1 MATAGSSYAD
11 FNVDPATGLK
21 RRIMQSLPGGWGA
34 DPTAPD
40 APSGGGL
47 PGGDTTAPFFV
58 PPALGDPSAPTPKVG
73 PGGIVQSSPT
83 EGLPPAGSPAGAPVP
98 GPVNYAMAGGMA
110 APSSTSNAPT
120 VQAPTVAKTTLDPTP
135 VGIDGPPGFQPGHQQ
150 DNFPDGFPGTTQ
162 NNSAA
167 GGAPNYDAIN
177 GFYQKYL
184 GRAAS
189 QDEAANWINGTY
201 GATDLAG
208 IEKQISQSGEASDY
222 QKNHGGAPSGG
233 SGSGDPGAFLLQLLQ
248 SGMDREQA
256 IAQTSQ
262 KFGLQQGQDGYP
274 LYYANNNTIGL
285 KGSYLANVNGQ
296 WNQVQRGPEGG
307 SGAPA
312 AAGSPANDTYSK
324 FLEQLMNDRN
334 ASAAQR
340 DQVRQMIMDRLKLAG
355 QPVNENDI
363 GISQPLSAARD
374 EVQRSQQTERTALA
388 ERLYAQ
394 GGGGLQSGALTQQI
408 QQSAERNAG
417 GLSQLRAGLITSQ
430 IQQKQQEMQ
439 SLLQMALASGDT
451 QSAQLLQA
459 QIAALSAQVNREG
472 MGINLAEFLANL
484 NKGTVSAGAGG

>member
-34 DPTAPD
+34 DPTAQD

-47 PGGDTTAPFFV
+47 PGGNTTAPFFV

-98 GPVNYAMAGGMA
+98 GPVNYAMAGGA
-110 APSSTSNAPT
+110 SN
-120 VQAPTVAKTTLDPTP
+120 
-135 VGIDGPPGFQPGHQQ
+135 
-150 DNFPDGFPGTTQ
+150 
-162 NNSAA
+162 AA
-167 GGAPNYDAIN
+167 GGFIDPTNTHAAAVPGMITSNSAPTLDVPPADQPPVDIPPPPPP
-177 GFYQKYL
+177 
-184 GRAAS
+184 AAP
-189 QDEAANWINGTY
+189 T
-201 GATDLAG
+201 
-208 IEKQISQSGEASDY
+208 
-222 QKNHGGAPSGG
+222 AP
-233 SGSGDPGAFLLQLLQ
+233 DP
-248 SGMDREQA
+248 
-256 IAQTSQ
+256 
-262 KFGLQQGQDGYP
+262 
-274 LYYANNNTIGL
+274 N
-285 KGSYLANVNGQ
+285 
-296 WNQVQRGPEGG
+296 
-307 SGAPA
+307 APA
-312 AAGSPANDTYSK
+312 APAAAAHDPNNRNDQTYIDQTIADWMAKNNPQGHQDAAYWKRRILETGGLGPDNLAYWQGRFTEAPGTHQETPAAPAPAAGSPANDTYSK

-340 DQVRQMIMDRLKLAG
+340 EQVRQMIMDRLKLAG

-363 GISQPLSAARD
+363 GITQPLSAARD

-394 GGGGLQSGALTQQI
+394 GSGGLNSNALTQGI

-472 MGINLAEFLANL
+472 LGVNLAEFLANL
-484 NKGTVSAGAGG
+484 NKSTVAAGAGG